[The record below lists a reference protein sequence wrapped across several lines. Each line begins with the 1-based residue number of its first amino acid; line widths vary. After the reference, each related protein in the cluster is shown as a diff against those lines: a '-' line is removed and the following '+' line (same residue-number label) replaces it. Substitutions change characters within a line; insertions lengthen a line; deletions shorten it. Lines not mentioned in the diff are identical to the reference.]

1 MGDVGNHLAACVRC
15 RYPVAIEM
23 SPGTRAMCPECG
35 TLNTGDDLI
44 RRAQRRRAYRL
55 SALIVLAF
63 VAMHVMAIVSLAKFG
78 GASSLVRS
86 VAFPAGAAAAL
97 LATVLSAFGAGLGIA
112 KVSRP
117 HRADAVLPAYVV
129 FTCRGWCSPSCT
141 SRRVSF
147 LVHSDESRRQCGR

>member
-1 MGDVGNHLAACVRC
+1 MGEAGSHLAACVRC
-15 RYPVAIEM
+15 GYPVAIEM

-44 RRAQRRRAYRL
+44 RRAQRRRAHRL
-55 SALIVLAF
+55 SALIVFAF
-63 VAMHVMAIVSLAKFG
+63 VAMHVMAIVSLAKSG

-97 LATVLSAFGAGLGIA
+97 LTTLLSAFGAGLVIA

-117 HRADAVLPAYVV
+117 HRADAVLPVYVGVYLPGLV
-129 FTCRGWCSPSCT
+129 FAFVYFATCFVLGT
-141 SRRVSF
+141 F
-147 LVHSDESRRQCGR
+147 G